1 MCCSGDEAGALE
13 DFKAAAHLGND
24 FAKQMLV
31 ALNPYAALC
40 NQMLGEVMA
49 KLRSGEGSGTS

>member
-1 MCCSGDEAGALE
+1 MCLSPGDDEGALE
-13 DFKAAAHLGND
+13 DFKCAAHLGND

-40 NQMLGEVMA
+40 NQMLSKVMNQ
-49 KLRSGEGSGTS
+49 LRTGQDTQ